1 MDVEV
6 HHDPNDKQYVSQDAP
21 KRIKQI
27 QFQPFAPKDIVR
39 VSEVEVTIPELYK
52 NHEDGSRTT
61 APGGPLD
68 ARMVRTRGV
77 LTELLSARELC

>member
-1 MDVEV
+1 MSSSAASVRAV
-6 HHDPNDKQYVSQDAP
+6 LTTA
-21 KRIKQI
+21 RRKQI

-68 ARMVRTRGV
+68 ARMVRENTRRA
-77 LTELLSARELC
+77 LLRAEKLY